1 MKSNQNPLGRDIYAL
16 EGYSEFAPTLTA
28 LFVALDDGRI
38 KAATSELTLAES
50 LVKPMMDG
58 NKDIEAVYLETL
70 QPSESLDVIPISR
83 QILIAAARLRAET
96 KSLTLPDAIH
106 LATARLSGCQSFLTN
121 DHRLKSIPGI
131 EVIVLTDA
139 A

>member
-106 LATARLSGCQSFLTN
+106 LATASGDLKMYFLRRC
-121 DHRLKSIPGI
+121 DH
-131 EVIVLTDA
+131 D
-139 A
+139 